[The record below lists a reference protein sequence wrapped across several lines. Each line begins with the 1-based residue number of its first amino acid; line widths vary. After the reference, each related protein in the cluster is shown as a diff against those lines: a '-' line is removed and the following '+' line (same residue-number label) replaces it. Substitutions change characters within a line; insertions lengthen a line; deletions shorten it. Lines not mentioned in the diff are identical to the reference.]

1 MSAASPSRTAAIMQP
16 TYLPYLGYFQLMAAA
31 SVFVF
36 LDDVQFAR
44 RSWQSRNRI
53 LTAQGELMLTVPV
66 RKHDRDTPI
75 HAIQIDDSQPWRDKH
90 LAAIR
95 HAYGKRPFFAQGWAF
110 VSEQLTRE
118 RDGGLADL
126 TCGMAQATAAALGL
140 TPAFVRAS
148 DLKAPGARSEH
159 LLAICRTV
167 EAQEYLSPMGSAD
180 YMEEDGVFQA
190 ADFLARFQPFQLV
203 EYPQG
208 RDPFTPYMGFVDA
221 LMNVGWDGM
230 RGLVVSTH
238 ARALRASGAPP
249 P

>member
-1 MSAASPSRTAAIMQP
+1 MTVHHLLRAAAIMQP

-66 RKHDRDTPI
+66 KKHDRDTPI
-75 HAIQIDDSQPWRDKH
+75 HLIEIDDSQPWRDKH
-90 LAAIR
+90 LAAMR
-95 HAYGKRPFFAQGWAF
+95 HAYGKRPFFAEGWAF
-110 VSEQLTRE
+110 VSQQLARE
-118 RDGGLADL
+118 PDGKLADL
-126 TCGMAQATAAALGL
+126 TCGMAQAAARRLDVQ
-140 TPAFVRAS
+140 TRFVRAS
-148 DLKAPGARSEH
+148 TLAVGGARSEH
-159 LLAICRTV
+159 LLNLCRAV
-167 EAQEYLSPMGSAD
+167 EAEEYVSPMGSAD

-190 ADFLARFQPFQLV
+190 AGFPARFQPFRME

-208 RDPFTPYMGFVDA
+208 KQPFTPYMGFVDA

-230 RGLVVSTH
+230 KGLV
-238 ARALRASGAPP
+238 RA
-249 P
+249 